1 VFAEESVTRQVA
13 LTVLLSLSLAFSVA
27 APASASTGEADD
39 GLAPQAGAETTT
51 LPPSLL
57 VRHGS
62 RRNPIIALT
71 FDFGGRSGDAKSI
84 MRWLTANDVPATIF
98 IVGTT
103 AADTA
108 AGRRVMA
115 LAAQR
120 PDLFVVGNH
129 SWNHPNYTHLTSAQ
143 IGRDLRKAEQVI
155 APLSGHTTKPWFR
168 APYGLSNNAVLAAVG
183 AAGWSRTVVWD
194 VGTDDWIAP
203 SRGGPSPEELVREV
217 LDQAQNGSIAVMHLN
232 GYSTRAALP
241 AIVAGLRTEGLTPV
255 TLDTLLGR

>member
-1 VFAEESVTRQVA
+1 VSKRVA
-13 LTVLLSLSLAFSVA
+13 LTVLLSVSLALGVA
-27 APASASTGEADD
+27 APTSAAIGQAQH
-39 GLAPQAGAETTT
+39 GRAQWAGAETTT

-62 RRNPIIALT
+62 RRDPVIALT
-71 FDFGGRSGDAKSI
+71 FDFGGRAGDAKSI
-84 MRWLTANDVPATIF
+84 VRWLTTHAVPATIF

-103 AADTA
+103 ASDTG

-120 PDLFVVGNH
+120 PDLFLVGNH
-129 SWNHPNYTHLTSAQ
+129 SWNHPNYTKLTSAQ
-143 IGRDLRKAEQVI
+143 IGRDLAKAEAAI

-183 AAGWSRTVVWD
+183 AAGWSRTVTWD

-203 SRGGPSPEELVREV
+203 SRGGPSPGKLVREV

-241 AIVAGLRTEGLTPV
+241 AIVAGLRAEGLTPV
-255 TLDTLLGR
+255 TLNTLLGSQASSRP

>member
-1 VFAEESVTRQVA
+1 MTHRIA
-13 LTVLLSLSLAFSVA
+13 LTVFLSVSLAFGVT
-27 APASASTGEADD
+27 APASATGGKAYDER
-39 GLAPQAGAETTT
+39 APHAGARTTA

-62 RRNPIIALT
+62 RRNPVIALT
-71 FDFGGRSGDAKSI
+71 FDFGGHTGDAKSI
-84 MRWLTANDVPATIF
+84 MRWLTANGVPATIF
-98 IVGTT
+98 VVGTT

-108 AGRRVMA
+108 GGRRVMA
-115 LAAQR
+115 LAARR
-120 PDLFVVGNH
+120 PDLFLVGNH
-129 SWNHPNYTHLTSAQ
+129 SWNHPNYTKLTSAE
-143 IGRDLRKAEQVI
+143 IGSDLTKAESAI
-155 APLSGHTTKPWFR
+155 APLSGHTTRPWFR

-203 SRGGPSPEELVREV
+203 SRGGPTPGKLVREV

-241 AIVAGLRTEGLTPV
+241 AIVAGLRAKGLTPV
-255 TLDTLLGR
+255 LLNTLLGS